1 MVEIVHSST
10 NKINEGELLD
20 LLANILISIEEAEE

>member
-10 NKINEGELLD
+10 NKINEAELLD
-20 LLANILISIEEAEE
+20 LLANIILDIAEAEE